1 MTIAELRTQAETQR
15 ENVITR
21 LIELIEAYAELRKT
35 ILSGN
40 ERIAIEAPAER
51 KLEAA
56 ELENIMPAM
65 LDAARRIEYYIA
77 GSTLA
82 GGASPTRDRIQAA
95 LKQLPPEPALWLL

>member
-51 KLEAA
+51 SLEAA
-56 ELENIMPAM
+56 ELENIVPAM
-65 LDAARRIEYYIA
+65 IDAARRIDYYLAASMIA
-77 GSTLA
+77 GGT
-82 GGASPTRDRIQAA
+82 SPTRERIQEA
-95 LKQLPPEPALWLL
+95 LKQLPHEPAIWPV